1 MVLPRLRAD
10 VRGKTEAGRTE
21 AGRTEEEDTE
31 KERGVTSF
39 FHTKSA
45 KREAQKHAIGL
56 A

>member
-10 VRGKTEAGRTE
+10 VRGKTE